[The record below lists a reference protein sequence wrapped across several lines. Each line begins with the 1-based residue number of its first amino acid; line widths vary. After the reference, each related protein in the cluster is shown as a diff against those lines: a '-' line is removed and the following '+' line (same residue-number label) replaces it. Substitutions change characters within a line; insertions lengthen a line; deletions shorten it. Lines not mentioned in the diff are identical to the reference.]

1 MLLTSVITQ
10 KKVNAFVNTKSIA
23 IKCPR
28 MSATTNFSSKKMNTI
43 APEYKRLFEMVCESL
58 RERIEVQPFF
68 LTLRQIPKH
77 VSKMIAKI
85 ATKTNGFTGAKIANV
100 DSKKID
106 SLDFIKIPLQRY
118 YIRCR
123 RNVVHSVPNKFQY
136 NYIGQFVVVNL
147 CRDFLD

>member
-10 KKVNAFVNTKSIA
+10 KKVNAFVNTKSIE

-58 RERIEVQPFF
+58 RERMEDQPFF
-68 LTLRQIPKH
+68 FTLRQIPKH
-77 VSKMIAKI
+77 VSKMIDKI

-100 DSKKID
+100 DNKKID
-106 SLDFIKIPLQRY
+106 SLDFIKKPLQRY
-118 YIRCR
+118 YSRCR
-123 RNVVHSVPNKFQY
+123 RNVDHSVRNKSLRS
-136 NYIGQFVVVNL
+136 YIVQSVGVNL
-147 CRDFLD
+147 CRGFLD